1 MVAEAPTVWV
11 GATISELTA
20 PHPYNPQFF
29 IAGCFLS
36 QPSQFVLAWDRHR
49 IMLDCIP
56 GGLVHTWWLGCIP
69 GGLVA
74 YDKSYIFC
82 ESGPWLKGAA
92 AAGCLRFSWKIAVQL
107 CVCAFADR

>member
-69 GGLVA
+69 SGLVA
-74 YDKSYIFC
+74 YDKSYDI
-82 ESGPWLKGAA
+82 L
-92 AAGCLRFSWKIAVQL
+92 
-107 CVCAFADR
+107 